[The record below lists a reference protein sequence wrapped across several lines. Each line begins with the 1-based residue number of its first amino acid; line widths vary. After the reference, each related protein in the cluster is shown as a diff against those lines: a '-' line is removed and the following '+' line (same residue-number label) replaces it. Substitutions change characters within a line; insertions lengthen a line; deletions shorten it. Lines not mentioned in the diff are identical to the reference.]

1 MRILSRHELL
11 RFLHSLISHSDNMIR
26 DTLLFSLLLTTGCRI
41 SEITELKVSDINF
54 EDEMITI
61 LKKKKIKFNWL

>member
-1 MRILSRHELL
+1 
-11 RFLHSLISHSDNMIR
+11 MIR

-61 LKKKKIKFNWL
+61 LKKKKK